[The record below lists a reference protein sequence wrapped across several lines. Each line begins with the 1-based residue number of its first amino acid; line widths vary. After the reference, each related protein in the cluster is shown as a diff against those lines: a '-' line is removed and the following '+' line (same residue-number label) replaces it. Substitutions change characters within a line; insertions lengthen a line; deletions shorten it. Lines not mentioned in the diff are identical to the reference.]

1 MSDLINSASFFSFP
15 FFLFFRA
22 VFFRIWLFGDLDN
35 KKVLRMNN
43 NQADSVPGSSAA
55 DFIASQIVFPVMIA
69 QRSHSTKRGFPFCY
83 VPWRR

>member
-1 MSDLINSASFFSFP
+1 LFLLISL
-15 FFLFFRA
+15 FLIFRA

-35 KKVLRMNN
+35 KKVLRMND

-55 DFIASQIVFPVMIA
+55 AFIASQIVFPVMIA

>member
-1 MSDLINSASFFSFP
+1 QRLFLLISL
-15 FFLFFRA
+15 FLIFRA

-35 KKVLRMNN
+35 KKVLRMND

-55 DFIASQIVFPVMIA
+55 AFIASQIVFPVMIA

>member
-1 MSDLINSASFFSFP
+1 SLFLI
-15 FFLFFRA
+15 FRA

-35 KKVLRMNN
+35 KKVLRMND
-43 NQADSVPGSSAA
+43 NQADSVPGSRAA
-55 DFIASQIVFPVMIA
+55 AFIASQIVFPVMIA

>member
-1 MSDLINSASFFSFP
+1 
-15 FFLFFRA
+15 
-22 VFFRIWLFGDLDN
+22 
-35 KKVLRMNN
+35 MNN

>member
-1 MSDLINSASFFSFP
+1 SLFLI
-15 FFLFFRA
+15 FRA

-35 KKVLRMNN
+35 KKVLRMND

-55 DFIASQIVFPVMIA
+55 AFIASQIVFPVMIA

>member
-1 MSDLINSASFFSFP
+1 
-15 FFLFFRA
+15 
-22 VFFRIWLFGDLDN
+22 
-35 KKVLRMNN
+35 MND

-55 DFIASQIVFPVMIA
+55 AFIASQIVFPVMIA